1 MYLHSY
7 QPTFMISFSLS
18 PSWSICLA
26 FIFWDVVPSTD
37 TWSVYQRLNSW
48 RKLFSL
54 SKPLWFTNSS
64 LARIFCSHLPFP
76 WWNFVGTE
84 LAQVHAIVTTVSS
97 YAQLSCCVPKTVSLK
112 SSAASDSYV
121 LCAPPPQRSLKLGSK
136 QCAIDAPF
144 RVSNPKLEFWASKSR
159 SSSLYF
165 KHLLTEPP
173 F

>member
-7 QPTFMISFSLS
+7 RPTFMISFSLS

-26 FIFWDVVPSTD
+26 LIFLDVVPSTD

-54 SKPLWFTNSS
+54 SMPLWFTNSS

-76 WWNFVGTE
+76 WWNLVGTE

-121 LCAPPPQRSLKLGSK
+121 LCAPPPQRSLELGSK